1 VVTDEVATPTWA
13 RDLAQAIIRLA
24 GHPAYGTYHLTNDGW
39 CSRYEWAAE
48 VLRLAGPP
56 WADVTLRPITSA
68 EYSGGPPK
76 PPFSAL
82 RNEAAA
88 RLGITLRRWQ
98 EALGEYFRGRG

>member
-1 VVTDEVATPTWA
+1 
-13 RDLAQAIIRLA
+13 
-24 GHPAYGTYHLTNDGW
+24 
-39 CSRYEWAAE
+39 

-68 EYSGGPPK
+68 EYGGGPPK

-88 RLGITLRRWQ
+88 RLGITLRPWE
-98 EALGEYFRGRG
+98 EALGEFFGRGGE